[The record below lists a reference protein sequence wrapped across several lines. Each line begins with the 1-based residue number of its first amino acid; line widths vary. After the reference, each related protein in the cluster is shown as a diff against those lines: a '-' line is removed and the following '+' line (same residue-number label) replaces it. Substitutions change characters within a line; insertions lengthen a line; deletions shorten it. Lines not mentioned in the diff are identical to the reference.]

1 MKILNPINVLAN
13 DYTTRTY
20 TVNSCKLF
28 AEDAYQASDT
38 FRRGIVLEEI
48 LNLIENAPVA
58 GSIKHRAFQAVQLVW
73 KNQIDNPSLAYS
85 LAMGL
90 CLKPKQ
96 KMAPIDDLWVTSPRT
111 SREFF

>member
-38 FRRGIVLEEI
+38 FRRGI
-48 LNLIENAPVA
+48 
-58 GSIKHRAFQAVQLVW
+58 AVSYTHLTLPTTPYV
-73 KNQIDNPSLAYS
+73 
-85 LAMGL
+85 
-90 CLKPKQ
+90 
-96 KMAPIDDLWVTSPRT
+96 
-111 SREFF
+111 

>member
-58 GSIKHRAFQAVQLVW
+58 GSINHRAFQAVQLVW
-73 KNQIDNPSLAYS
+73 KNQ
-85 LAMGL
+85 
-90 CLKPKQ
+90 K
-96 KMAPIDDLWVTSPRT
+96 
-111 SREFF
+111 

>member
-1 MKILNPINVLAN
+1 MRSLIVYLILLFMKILNPINVLAN

-48 LNLIENAPVA
+48 LNLIENAPV
-58 GSIKHRAFQAVQLVW
+58 
-73 KNQIDNPSLAYS
+73 
-85 LAMGL
+85 
-90 CLKPKQ
+90 CL
-96 KMAPIDDLWVTSPRT
+96 LYTSPSPRD
-111 SREFF
+111 